1 MSERTVPN
9 AARAHAWRLVEMFD
23 RDQHLA
29 VQLNE
34 AQSRF
39 LQALERLSPG
49 LSAQALQ
56 GLYGPGGADLGAG
69 AGARPAVLEDPSPT
83 TALEEVADRLRRAHV
98 DYAHRAEDRCLL
110 GADIGETTAQLV
122 AAMDAAGYS
131 ASEAR
136 TADVKDLADGIY
148 HPTDVG
154 GAQ

>member
-1 MSERTVPN
+1 MSGRTVPS

-98 DYAHRAEDRCLL
+98 EYAHRAEERCLL

-122 AAMDAAGYS
+122 AAMDTAGFTAA
-131 ASEAR
+131 EACG
-136 TADVKDLADGIY
+136 ADVTQLAHGIY
-148 HPTDVG
+148 EPLTLT
-154 GAQ
+154 

>member
-1 MSERTVPN
+1 
-9 AARAHAWRLVEMFD
+9 MFD

-69 AGARPAVLEDPSPT
+69 ARPAVLEDPSPT

-98 DYAHRAEDRCLL
+98 EYAHRAEERCLL

-136 TADVKDLADGIY
+136 NAHVRDLADGIY